1 MRFGNTGMRLG
12 NRGTNGFRGGN
23 RRNIASNSNNWRGNL
38 NRMLT
43 RTNTQMSRRFG
54 NRARTTQRQTANL
67 NRNTTQSNRN
77 RQVRRNTM
85 NSGRTNWRQRGQN
98 RTNILTRS
106 MFANFRRVN
115 NRNIRPGMLRRA
127 LNTSPFWRSNIQTQH
142 SRGNAQRSNTRTNQ
156 VSRSRNNTGSTN
168 RSGNRQI
175 YRQIALRQRVAPYRT
190 IYRYVRVQ

>member
-12 NRGTNGFRGGN
+12 NRGTNGFRRGN
-23 RRNIASNSNNWRGNL
+23 RRNIASNSNNRRGNL

-67 NRNTTQSNRN
+67 NRNTAQSNRN
-77 RQVRRNTM
+77 RQVRRNVM

-98 RTNILTRS
+98 RANILTRS
-106 MFANFRRVN
+106 MSANSRRVN
-115 NRNIRPGMLRRA
+115 NRNITPGILRRA

-156 VSRSRNNTGSTN
+156 NTGSTN